1 MAFETAWSQFH
12 LKGEIMLNDAMSK
25 NECLMKY
32 REERQRCTCWTRVM
46 GYIRSKDSFN
56 LGKQSEAEER
66 VYFTEQCACK
76 QGK

>member
-1 MAFETAWSQFH
+1 
-12 LKGEIMLNDAMSK
+12 MSK
-25 NECLMKY
+25 NECLKKY
-32 REERQRCTCWTRVM
+32 ENERQKCTCWCRVM

-56 LGKQSEAEER
+56 IGKRAEAEQR